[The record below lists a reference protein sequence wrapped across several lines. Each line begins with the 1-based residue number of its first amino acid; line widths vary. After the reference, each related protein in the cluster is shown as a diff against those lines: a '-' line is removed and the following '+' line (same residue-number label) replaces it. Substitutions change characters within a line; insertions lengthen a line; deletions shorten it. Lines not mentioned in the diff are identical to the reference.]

1 MAQNPF
7 WCHNDG
13 GDDDERMLV
22 VMVMNNPTNMMVMV
36 GSVRYVILSLKPGNR
51 REAEVKI
58 QRSQIW
64 FLIDR
69 SRVDEE
75 DKFERDVIMMMMM
88 MMMMSRRRRIRILL
102 HESSFFW
109 VVRMNILWI
118 SNNSRLQCPWLHD
131 YTTCSLDVSKK
142 FWNRIILGTENCPLN
157 QDRRTHSLHCQCD
170 FLL

>member
-1 MAQNPF
+1 MAQDPCG
-7 WCHNDG
+7 CHDD
-13 GDDDERMLV
+13 GDDDDEWMIV

-88 MMMMSRRRRIRILL
+88 MMSRRITILL
-102 HESSFFW
+102 YESSFYYW
-109 VVRMNILWI
+109 VMRINILLIW
-118 SNNSRLQCPWLHD
+118 NKSRLQCTWLHD
-131 YTTCSLDVSKK
+131 YTRQSVRWMCQK
-142 FWNRIILGTENCPLN
+142 FWNKIILGTFCI
-157 QDRRTHSLHCQCD
+157 
-170 FLL
+170 FLGLRIPS

>member
-1 MAQNPF
+1 MLVVMMIDDDGDG
-7 WCHNDG
+7 HGRLDDGNDVRG
-13 GDDDERMLV
+13 GEVFRWWWPKIHVDVSHDDGDDHDERMIV
-22 VMVMNNPTNMMVMV
+22 VMVMNNPTSMMMMV

-88 MMMMSRRRRIRILL
+88 MMSRRRRRIRMLL
-102 HESSFFW
+102 GK
-109 VVRMNILWI
+109 L
-118 SNNSRLQCPWLHD
+118 
-131 YTTCSLDVSKK
+131 SKT
-142 FWNRIILGTENCPLN
+142 F
-157 QDRRTHSLHCQCD
+157 
-170 FLL
+170 